1 MHRASHNLTQNIV
14 SSQNYFGGFFFYF
27 YGWFSRV
34 CGRGVNA

>member
-1 MHRASHNLTQNIV
+1 MLHTSHTPALNFF

-34 CGRGVNA
+34 CGRGVNV